1 MPSNCCYCV
10 QLVSKYKLYI
20 DYVYTIGK
28 DAMQPRMLKTALRKS
43 ARTRLV
49 NIKCTK
55 FEIDQ
60 IQNLADMYADG
71 NKSEWM
77 RYAALHFRPRKQD
90 LIPYDE
96 TDPDSKLVIVESSV
110 TPPPAV

>member
-1 MPSNCCYCV
+1 
-10 QLVSKYKLYI
+10 
-20 DYVYTIGK
+20 
-28 DAMQPRMLKTALRKS
+28 MQQKMLKTAVRKS

-55 FEIDQ
+55 FEITR
-60 IQNLADMYADG
+60 IQGLADKYAAG

-77 RYAALHFRPRKQD
+77 RYAALHFRPRKDD

-96 TDPDSKLVIVESSV
+96 TDPESELVIVESSI
-110 TPPPAV
+110 TPPPSA